1 MLAEAPDLKQQ
12 EPQAL
17 SRNTLPAWKALEAHA
32 AAFSSR
38 HLRDLFA
45 SDGSGR
51 FDATSVQ
58 VLDLLYDFSRQRV
71 TRETLGLLQSLAQ
84 ACDLPARI
92 AALFAGETVNNTEG
106 RAAMHMALRNRSDR
120 PMQADGQ
127 DVMPEVRAQLAKMRE
142 FVTGV
147 HQGRI
152 LGFTGARFTDVVNI
166 GIGGSDLGI
175 VMVTEALARFRNKG
189 IRLHCVSNVDGVELA
204 DTLERINPATTLFVI
219 CSKTFTTQETLANA
233 NAAREWLIGELG
245 EKGIGHHFVAVS
257 TNHQAM
263 DAFGIAPGSRFT
275 MWDWVGG
282 RYSLWSTVG
291 LSIALSLG
299 MDQFEM
305 MLAGGHEMD
314 EHFRTA
320 PLDRNLPVLMGLLGV
335 WNIDF
340 LGLDS
345 LAVLPYDRRLHRFP
359 AYLQQLE
366 MESNGKSV
374 TRDGKPVGYR
384 TGNVV
389 WGEPGNNAQHS
400 FFQLLH
406 QGTAQV
412 ALDFIAPVNG
422 SSRFLQHQDLAL
434 ANCFAQAEAFAFG
447 QTAEQVGHDLLAK
460 DTPLAEIE
468 RLVPHKVHAGNRPAS
483 LILVPRLGPRAV
495 GKLIAWYEH
504 KVFVQSVIWD
514 VNPFDQWGVELGK
527 KLATSV
533 TEPVR
538 TGLWPGGPA
547 HVQKLLAQV
556 QRWRGD

>member
-1 MLAEAPDLKQQ
+1 MT
-12 EPQAL
+12 
-17 SRNTLPAWKALEAHA
+17 RNTLPPWQALEAHA
-32 AAFSSR
+32 AQLASR

-45 SDGSGR
+45 ADGAGR
-51 FDATSVQ
+51 FDAMSVQ
-58 VLDLLYDFSRQRV
+58 ALDLLYDYSRQRV

-84 ACDLPARI
+84 ACELPARI
-92 AALFAGETVNNTEG
+92 AALFAGDAVNNTEG

-120 PMQADGQ
+120 PMQAGGQ

-152 LGFTGARFTDVVNI
+152 LGYTGARFTDVVNI

-175 VMVTEALARFRNKG
+175 VMATEALARFRNKG

-204 DTLERINPATTLFVI
+204 DALEMINPATTLFVI

-233 NAAREWLIGELG
+233 NAAREWLLGELG
-245 EKGIGHHFVAVS
+245 EKAIGHHFVAVS
-257 TNHQAM
+257 TNHQAL
-263 DAFGIAPGSRFT
+263 DAFGIAPESRFT

-299 MDQFEM
+299 MDPFELV
-305 MLAGGHEMD
+305 LAGGHEMD

-320 PLDRNLPVLMGLLGV
+320 PLERNLPVLMGLLGV

-374 TRDGKPVGYR
+374 TRDGTPVGYK

-406 QGTAQV
+406 QGTARV

-422 SSRFLQHQDLAL
+422 SSRFLAHQDLAL
-434 ANCFAQAEAFAFG
+434 ANCFAQSEAFAFG
-447 QTAEQVGHDLLAK
+447 QTAEQVRNDLQAK
-460 DTPLAEIE
+460 GAPVAEIE
-468 RLVPHKVHAGNRPAS
+468 RLVPHKVHAGNRPSS
-483 LILVPRLGPRAV
+483 LILMPRLGPRAV

-504 KVFVQSVIWD
+504 KVFVQSVIWN

-527 KLATSV
+527 KLATSM

-538 TGLWPGGPA
+538 TGLAPA
-547 HVQKLLAQV
+547 AAAHLQKLLAQV
-556 QRWRGD
+556 QRWRGDRAAQ

>member
-1 MLAEAPDLKQQ
+1 MTP
-12 EPQAL
+12 
-17 SRNTLPAWKALEAHA
+17 RNHLPAWQALEAHA
-32 AAFSSR
+32 AQISSR
-38 HLRDLFA
+38 HLRELFA
-45 SDGSGR
+45 ADGPSR
-51 FDATSVQ
+51 FERLSVEA
-58 VLDLLYDFSRQRV
+58 LDVLYDYSRQRV
-71 TRETLGLLQSLAQ
+71 TGETIERLLDLAR
-84 ACDLPARI
+84 ACDLEQRI
-92 AALFAGETVNNTEG
+92 GELFAGEPVNHTER

-120 PMQADGQ
+120 AMHAQGV
-127 DVMPEVRAQLAKMRE
+127 DVMPEVREQLEKMRGY
-142 FVTGV
+142 VTGI
-147 HQGRI
+147 HHGSI

-175 VMVTEALARFRNKG
+175 VMATEALGRFRNRA

-204 DTLERINPATTLFVI
+204 DALEQVNPATTLFVV

-233 NAAREWLIGELG
+233 NAAREWLVHELG
-245 EKGIGHHFVAVS
+245 EKAIGHHFVAVS
-257 TNHQAM
+257 TNHAAM
-263 DAFGIAPGSRFT
+263 DAFGIAPDARFT

-299 MDQFEM
+299 MDPFE
-305 MLAGGHEMD
+305 LVLHGGHDMD

-320 PLDRNLPVLMGLLGV
+320 PLERNLPVLMGLLGV
-335 WNIDF
+335 WNTDF

-374 TRDGKPVGYR
+374 TRDGQRVGYR

-406 QGTAQV
+406 QGTAAV

-422 SSRFLQHQDLAL
+422 SSRFTSHQALAL

-447 QTAEQVGHDLLAK
+447 QSADDVRADLAAKGTAS
-460 DTPLAEIE
+460 AELE
-468 RLVPHKVHAGNRPAS
+468 RLLPHKVHAGNRPS
-483 LILVPRLGPRAV
+483 SMILFPRLGPRV
-495 GKLIAWYEH
+495 LGKLIAWYEH

-527 KLATSV
+527 KLASSMT
-533 TEPVR
+533 TPVR
-538 TGLWPGGPA
+538 TGEWSAGPA
-547 HVQKLLAQV
+547 HVRGLLARV
-556 QRWRGD
+556 QRWRNE

>member
-1 MLAEAPDLKQQ
+1 
-12 EPQAL
+12 
-17 SRNTLPAWKALEAHA
+17 
-32 AAFSSR
+32 
-38 HLRDLFA
+38 
-45 SDGSGR
+45 
-51 FDATSVQ
+51 
-58 VLDLLYDFSRQRV
+58 
-71 TRETLGLLQSLAQ
+71 
-84 ACDLPARI
+84 
-92 AALFAGETVNNTEG
+92 
-106 RAAMHMALRNRSDR
+106 
-120 PMQADGQ
+120 
-127 DVMPEVRAQLAKMRE
+127 MRE

-175 VMVTEALARFRNKG
+175 VMATEALGRFRNRG
-189 IRLHCVSNVDGVELA
+189 IKLHCVSNVDGVELA
-204 DTLERINPATTLFVI
+204 DTLEEINPATTLFVI

-245 EKGIGHHFVAVS
+245 EKAIGHHFVAVS

-263 DAFGIAPGSRFT
+263 DSFGIAPQSRFT

-291 LSIALSLG
+291 LSIALALG
-299 MDQFEM
+299 MDQFE
-305 MLAGGHEMD
+305 LLLQGAHDMD
-314 EHFRTA
+314 EHFRSA
-320 PLDRNLPVLMGLLGV
+320 PLEQNLPVLMGLLGV
-335 WNIDF
+335 WNNNF

-374 TRDGKPVGYR
+374 TRDGAQVGYA

-406 QGTAQV
+406 QGTARV

-422 SSRFLQHQDLAL
+422 SSRFSSHQDLAL
-434 ANCFAQAEAFAFG
+434 ANCFAQAEAFAVG
-447 QTAEQVGHDLLAK
+447 QTAVQVEQDLRAK
-460 DTPLAEIE
+460 GTSNAEIE
-468 RLVPHKVHAGNRPAS
+468 RLVPHKVHAGNRPS
-483 LILVPRLGPRAV
+483 SVILVPRLGPRTL

-504 KVFVQSVIWD
+504 KVFVQSVVWD

-527 KLATSV
+527 KLATPMAV
-533 TEPVR
+533 
-538 TGLWPGGPA
+538 GLRSGSLSDGVP
-547 HVQKLLAQV
+547 HIQQLLAQV
-556 QRWRGD
+556 QRWRAD